1 MVTVLSAVVLFT
13 FRNPE
18 YTFTENAIMGA
29 VDVDKIGD
37 TIKELS
43 VRVIGG
49 KRSLDGLVVQFSR
62 HAIAGFGRG
71 DFGGHSPRVA
81 PP

>member
-18 YTFTENAIMGA
+18 YTFTENVIMGA

-43 VRVIGG
+43 VRVTGG
-49 KRSLDGLVVQFSR
+49 KRS
-62 HAIAGFGRG
+62 
-71 DFGGHSPRVA
+71 
-81 PP
+81 

>member
-1 MVTVLSAVVLFT
+1 MTVLSAVVLLT

-18 YTFTENAIMGA
+18 YTFTENAIMP

-43 VRVIGG
+43 VRVTGG
-49 KRSLDGLVVQFSR
+49 KRS
-62 HAIAGFGRG
+62 
-71 DFGGHSPRVA
+71 
-81 PP
+81 